1 MYREQSKNLTIQ
13 KFKMSNN
20 KTDIYVY
27 AHWKGMPEPKLIGI
41 LSAQQAKGKKA
52 FSFEYDKEWLKS
64 EQRFMLDPDIQLY
77 GGPQYPNQKENFG
90 IFLDSMPDTWGR
102 TLMKRRA
109 AQWAKEHNEKAPTLY
124 DIDFL
129 LGVYDESRMGALRF
143 KTDPNGEFLDNNKTA
158 STPPWASI
166 RELQNAAY
174 IFENDIDNE
183 EVNRY
188 LSVLIAPG
196 SSLGGA
202 RPKANVLDA
211 DKSVWI
217 AKFPSKTDTIDKA
230 AWEFLAYQLAINAG
244 IEMAPCRID
253 RILGNYR
260 TFFTKRFDR
269 DNGERIHFAS
279 AMTMTGNNE
288 DTIRD
293 NQASYLDI
301 AEFISTHGTNI
312 EANLHQLWRRI
323 IFNIA
328 ISNTDDHLRN
338 HGFILTK
345 DGWILSPAYDL
356 NPSIDKDGLALN
368 IDTDNNAL
376 DFDLAKNIGEYFRLN
391 KEQMETIMQEVVN
404 ATSHWKTIA
413 KEIGIPRSE
422 QELMEKAFRI

>member
-1 MYREQSKNLTIQ
+1 
-13 KFKMSNN
+13 MSTN

-27 AHWKGMPEPKLIGI
+27 AHWQTMTEPKIIGI

-52 FSFEYDKEWLKS
+52 FSFEYDTNWLKS
-64 EQRFMLDPDIQLY
+64 EQKFLLDPDIQLY

-109 AQWAKEHNEKAPTLY
+109 AQWAKENKEKTPTLY

-143 KTDPNGEFLDNNKTA
+143 KTDPNGDFLDNNKVA
-158 STPPWASI
+158 STPPWSSI
-166 RELQNAAY
+166 RELQNAANS
-174 IFENDIDNE
+174 FENDADNDE
-183 EVNRY
+183 ISKW
-188 LSVLIAPG
+188 LAVLIAPG

-202 RPKANVLDA
+202 RPKANVLDT
-211 DKSVWI
+211 DKSLWI

-253 RILGNYR
+253 KIMGSHN
-260 TFFTKRFDR
+260 TFFTMRFDR
-269 DNGERIHFAS
+269 ENGERIHFAS

-301 AEFISTHGTNI
+301 AEFISTNGANI

-345 DGWILSPAYDL
+345 EGWILSPAYDL

-368 IDTDNNAL
+368 IDTDNNDL
-376 DFDLAKNIGEYFRLN
+376 DFELAKSVGEYFRLSTT
-391 KEQMETIMQEVVN
+391 QMETILQEVLQVTN
-404 ATSHWKTIA
+404 NWKNVA
-413 KEIGIPRSE
+413 KEIGIPRAE
-422 QELMEKAFRI
+422 QELMEKAFKS

>member
-1 MYREQSKNLTIQ
+1 
-13 KFKMSNN
+13 MST

-27 AHWKGMPEPKLIGI
+27 AHWIGIQEPKIVGI

-52 FSFEYDKEWLKS
+52 FSFEYDKDWLKS
-64 EQRFMLDPDIQLY
+64 GQQFLLDPDIQLY

-102 TLMKRRA
+102 TLMKRRE
-109 AQWAKEHNEKAPTLY
+109 AQKAKEKKEKPKTLY
-124 DIDFL
+124 DIDYL

-143 KTDPNGEFLDNNKTA
+143 KTDPDGDFLDNNKTA
-158 STPPWASI
+158 PTPPWSSI
-166 RELQNAAY
+166 RELQNAAH
-174 IFENDIDNE
+174 IFENDTDNE
-183 EVNRY
+183 EVNRW
-188 LSVLIAPG
+188 LTVLMAPG

-202 RPKANVLDA
+202 RPKANILDA
-211 DKSVWI
+211 DKSLWI

-230 AWEFLAYQLAINAG
+230 AWEFLAYQLATNAG
-244 IEMAPCRID
+244 IEMAPCRME
-253 RILGNYR
+253 RILGKHH

-269 DNGERIHFAS
+269 ENGERIHFAS

-301 AEFISTHGTNI
+301 AEFISNHGANI

-345 DGWILSPAYDL
+345 EGWILSPAYDL

-368 IDTDNNAL
+368 IDTDNNEL
-376 DFDLAKNIGEYFRLN
+376 DFDLAKSVGEYFRLN
-391 KEQMETIMQEVVN
+391 NNQMEEIIQQVLGVT
-404 ATSHWKTIA
+404 TKWKTMA
-413 KEIGIPRSE
+413 NEIGISRSE
-422 QELMEKAFRI
+422 QELMEKAFYY

>member
-1 MYREQSKNLTIQ
+1 
-13 KFKMSNN
+13 MSTN

-27 AHWKGMPEPKLIGI
+27 AHWKEMPEPKIIGI

-64 EQRFMLDPDIQLY
+64 EQKFILDPDIQLY

-109 AQWAKEHNEKAPTLY
+109 AQWAKEKREKTPTLY

-129 LGVYDESRMGALRF
+129 LGVYDKSRMGALRF
-143 KTDPNGEFLDNNKTA
+143 KTDLDGDFLDNNKTA
-158 STPPWASI
+158 STPPWSYI
-166 RELQNAAY
+166 RELQNAASN
-174 IFENDIDNE
+174 FENDDDNDE
-183 EVNRY
+183 TKKW
-188 LSVLIAPG
+188 LSILMAPG

-202 RPKANVLDA
+202 RPKANVLDS
-211 DKSVWI
+211 DKSLWI
-217 AKFPSKTDTIDKA
+217 AKFPSKTDTTDKA

-244 IEMAPCRID
+244 IEMAPCRIEK
-253 RILGNYR
+253 IMGNYY

-269 DNGERIHFAS
+269 ENGERIHFAS
-279 AMTMTGNNE
+279 AMTMTANNE

-301 AEFISTHGTNI
+301 AEFISNYGANI

-345 DGWILSPAYDL
+345 EGWILSPAYDL

-368 IDTDNNAL
+368 INTYDNDLNL
-376 DFDLAKNIGEYFRLN
+376 ELAKSVGEYFRLN
-391 KEQMETIMQEVVN
+391 NNQMEMIIQEVLK
-404 ATSHWKTIA
+404 AISSWKTIA
-413 KEIGIPRSE
+413 KEIGISRSE
-422 QELMEKAFRI
+422 QELMAKAFNL